1 MRYSFRKGG
10 TSTSASHLADLAQE
24 TILDN
29 EAKL

>member
-1 MRYSFRKGG
+1 MRYSFRKG
-10 TSTSASHLADLAQE
+10 TSTSASHLVDLAQE